1 MDIIGRQVKRRFLPL
16 FMYDRAMTAKLIVHA
31 DTQTADLYKDGA
43 LVKTYRV
50 STAKNGAG
58 CAEGSFCTPTGKF
71 RIAEKIGDGLPEGA
85 VLKSR
90 QPTGDVWQGEERDE
104 DLILTRVLW
113 LDGVEEHNRNSKD
126 RYIYLHGTNQEDR
139 LGTPASHGC
148 VRFSNKDI
156 IEVFGHLSEGA
167 EVEIIYNS
175 CPAPSRALK
184 P

>member
-1 MDIIGRQVKRRFLPL
+1 
-16 FMYDRAMTAKLIVHA
+16 MTAKLIVRA
-31 DTQTADLYKDGA
+31 DTQTADLYKQGV
-43 LVKTYRV
+43 LVKTYKI

-58 CAEGSFCTPTGKF
+58 CVEGSNCTPTGRF
-71 RIAEKIGDGLPEGA
+71 RVAEKIGDSLPEGA

-90 QPTGDVWQGEERDE
+90 IPTGDVWKGEALEE
-104 DLILTRVLW
+104 DLILTRILW
-113 LDGVEEHNRNSKD
+113 LDGVEDHNRNSKD
-126 RYIYLHGTNQEDR
+126 RYIYLHGTNQENR

-156 IEVFGHLSEGA
+156 VDVFSHLAEGA

-175 CPAPSRALK
+175 CPAPSRTLK